1 MSEAFEH
8 YLRRRIDPEASLE
21 ALQEFPRY
29 FEIETVNACNARC
42 PMCTIDDWTRQTP
55 IMKDGLYEKLVDEI
69 AEHKDVVKRVSLFR
83 DGEPLLDKKMPR
95 RIAMLKER
103 GIREVAFSTN
113 VSLLNEKMAS
123 DILHAGL
130 DTITMSIDS
139 LKKEVFEAIRVR
151 LNFEEVME
159 NTLRFIELRDRIRPE
174 TKVWVRMVR
183 QESNVDEWPEYE
195 RFWKGKLG
203 PNDRVNY
210 HNLHNWGDQLK
221 GFKPIADS
229 YEPNLPCI
237 VLWSLMVIFGDGRVP
252 LCNVDY
258 NNKFPTGDV
267 SENSIAEVWQ
277 SKVMNERRR
286 LHLDGAKA
294 TISICD
300 NCNVWDEPSDKEHV
314 ASEYAEEV
322 AIAAAG

>member
-1 MSEAFEH
+1 MMVDYQH
-8 YLRRRIDPEASLE
+8 YLRRRISPEASFE

-42 PMCTIDDWTRQTP
+42 PMCTIDEWTRKTP
-55 IMKDGLYEKLVDEI
+55 IMKDGLYKKLVDEI
-69 AEHKDVVKRVSLFR
+69 AEHADVVKRVSLFR
-83 DGEPLLDKKMPR
+83 DGEPLLDKKMPH
-95 RIAMLKER
+95 RIAMLKDR
-103 GIREVAFSTN
+103 GIGEVAFSTN
-113 VSLLNEKMAS
+113 VALLNEKTAA

-151 LNFEEVME
+151 LNIEEVME
-159 NTLRFIELRDRIRPE
+159 NALKFIELRDKIRPQ
-174 TKVWVRMVR
+174 TKIWVRMVR
-183 QESNVDEWPEYE
+183 QESNADEWPEFEQY
-195 RFWKGKLG
+195 WKKKLG

-221 GFKPIADS
+221 GFKPVADS

-267 SENSIAEVWQ
+267 ADKSIAEVWQ
-277 SKVMNERRR
+277 STIMNERRR
-286 LHLDGAKA
+286 LHLDGKKA
-294 TISICD
+294 AISICD
-300 NCNVWDEPSDKEHV
+300 NCNVWDEPSDKEGV
-314 ASEYAEEV
+314 AAEFADDVEV
-322 AIAAAG
+322 LAG